1 MTSPISDPQT
11 SGRFSGW
18 WDAVGVYRHR
28 RVLAML
34 FLGFSAGLPFPLVF
48 STMSAWLRDYGI
60 DKATIGF
67 FAWVGLMY
75 SIKVLWA
82 PLVDRVRLPLLGR
95 LFGQRRSWMLL
106 AQFGIAAGLFA
117 LSRLDPSADIVSVA
131 LMALVVA
138 FSSATQDIT
147 VDAYRIEAV
156 EEYRQAAMAASY
168 NFGYRAA
175 VLVAGA
181 GALYLADF
189 YDWSVAYLAMTA
201 LMGVGFVTAL
211 IIREP
216 EHKRDDQ
223 VAAMEAEISGWMS
236 GHVGGGGAL
245 SRASAWL
252 GAAVVSPFVEF
263 FRRNG
268 RFALVLLALILCF
281 NISDRVLGIMAN
293 PFYLDL
299 GFTKSEIA
307 SVSKIFGFFMTLL
320 GAALGGVLVAR
331 WGTLR
336 TMLLAAVML
345 AITNLM
351 FMALAYAGPDIR
363 VLVFTISGDNLSM
376 GLAGVAFIAYLSSL
390 TNQAY
395 TATQYALFS
404 SLMSV
409 LGKFISG
416 WSGVV
421 VEAFGYPTF
430 FAYAAATGLPA
441 IFLILYIIRRT
452 EGQSGPGSGGPP
464 GSGAATATGAV

>member
-1 MTSPISDPQT
+1 MISNADSAEHKSVMPDWYEATAIYMQPNFKKAAWQCINT
-11 SGRFSGW
+11 FIPYLALW
-18 WDAVGVYRHR
+18 GVMLYAIRQGYSYWTILALS
-28 RVLAML
+28 VLAAAL
-34 FLGFSAGLPFPLVF
+34 LVRIFVFFHDCCHNSFFASSRANTVLGYISGILTFTPFADWRRTHGMHHSSAGDLD
-48 STMSAWLRDYGI
+48 RRG
-60 DKATIGF
+60 
-67 FAWVGLMY
+67 VGDVWTL
-75 SIKVLWA
+75 
-82 PLVDRVRLPLLGR
+82 
-95 LFGQRRSWMLL
+95 
-106 AQFGIAAGLFA
+106 
-117 LSRLDPSADIVSVA
+117 
-131 LMALVVA
+131 
-138 FSSATQDIT
+138 T
-147 VDAYRIEAV
+147 V

-268 RFALVLLALILCF
+268 RFALVLLALMLCF

-452 EGQSGPGSGGPP
+452 ERQSGTGSGGPP
-464 GSGAATATGAV
+464 ASGAATVTGAV

>member
-48 STMSAWLRDYGI
+48 STMSAWLHDYGI

-201 LMGVGFVTAL
+201 WMGVGFVTAL

-223 VAAMEAEISGWMS
+223 VAAIEAEIS
-236 GHVGGGGAL
+236 
-245 SRASAWL
+245 
-252 GAAVVSPFVEF
+252 
-263 FRRNG
+263 
-268 RFALVLLALILCF
+268 
-281 NISDRVLGIMAN
+281 
-293 PFYLDL
+293 
-299 GFTKSEIA
+299 
-307 SVSKIFGFFMTLL
+307 
-320 GAALGGVLVAR
+320 
-331 WGTLR
+331 
-336 TMLLAAVML
+336 
-345 AITNLM
+345 
-351 FMALAYAGPDIR
+351 
-363 VLVFTISGDNLSM
+363 
-376 GLAGVAFIAYLSSL
+376 
-390 TNQAY
+390 
-395 TATQYALFS
+395 
-404 SLMSV
+404 
-409 LGKFISG
+409 
-416 WSGVV
+416 
-421 VEAFGYPTF
+421 
-430 FAYAAATGLPA
+430 
-441 IFLILYIIRRT
+441 
-452 EGQSGPGSGGPP
+452 
-464 GSGAATATGAV
+464 